1 MDLKRINL
9 ILIFFQPFFN
19 LKKRF
24 LARLQCSEGRRG
36 GVVRI
41 CILWLS
47 LSDDARAQVRPIDHE
62 TGSHGVPGIYFKYDM
77 SALKVIV
84 NQAS

>member
-1 MDLKRINL
+1 MCV
-9 ILIFFQPFFN
+9 
-19 LKKRF
+19 
-24 LARLQCSEGRRG
+24 AEWAG
-36 GVVRI
+36 GVGRWNLHFMALTM
-41 CILWLS
+41 ILSILS
-47 LSDDARAQVRPIDHE
+47 VLQVRPIDHE